1 MASKSKK
8 VSAIIGT
15 SILVA
20 GSGIAYVTSHNSSN
34 TNKEPDEHATDK
46 DSSQKSISSLKI
58 KTNRNVDAQKLSN
71 YIVVKGDSTMSLA
84 KRFNVTESSLLK
96 KFNLSKNDKL
106 IPGVKM
112 KDQANKIHEKMQASS
127 SSSSVSQVSSSDTN
141 TAVTTDDSTSG
152 TASSEQIVEQSTPQ
166 VQTPQPAPAVPT
178 PAQPVV
184 PQQAP
189 VKQAPVQ
196 EAPAPTPA
204 PTPTPAPAPAPV
216 QQAPAPTPVQ
226 KPAPSAPSSD
236 PNSTNI
242 GNASDIMN
250 SLG

>member
-20 GSGIAYVTSHNSSN
+20 GSGIAYMTSHNSSN

-127 SSSSVSQVSSSDTN
+127 SSSSSSVSQVSSSDTN
-141 TAVTTDDSTSG
+141 TPVTTDETTSV
-152 TASSEQIVEQSTPQ
+152 TTSSEQIEEQSTPQ

-196 EAPAPTPA
+196 ET
-204 PTPTPAPAPAPV
+204 PAPAPV
-216 QQAPAPTPVQ
+216 QQAPAPVPVEQ
-226 KPAPSAPSSD
+226 APAPAQRPTAPSAPSSD

-242 GNASDIMN
+242 GSASDIMN

>member
-20 GSGIAYVTSHNSSN
+20 GSGIAYMTSHNSSN

-127 SSSSVSQVSSSDTN
+127 SSSSSVSQVSSSDTN

-196 EAPAPTPA
+196 ET
-204 PTPTPAPAPAPV
+204 PAPAPV
-216 QQAPAPTPVQ
+216 QQAPAPVPVEQ
-226 KPAPSAPSSD
+226 TPAPAQRPTAPSTPSSD

-242 GNASDIMN
+242 GSASDIMN